1 MILTGNEC
9 AKLMQFTKTQ
19 NNDFFFTTTFKYH

>member
-19 NNDFFFTTTFKYH
+19 NNDFFFHHNI